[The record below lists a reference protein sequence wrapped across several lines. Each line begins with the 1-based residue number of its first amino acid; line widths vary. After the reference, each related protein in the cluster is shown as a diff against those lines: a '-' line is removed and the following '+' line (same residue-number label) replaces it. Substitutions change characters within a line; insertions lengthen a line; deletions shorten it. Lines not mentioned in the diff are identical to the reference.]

1 MIDIVQFQTRDGSVV
16 SVEVEEEET
25 LGVERVA
32 RGERMIAQAAST
44 IEDALGSVKPLI
56 ETLLNDMKSLTSSPD
71 SVTVEIGLKLSASLD
86 TIIAKGTGE
95 GNIKLTL
102 SWKRT

>member
-32 RGERMIAQAAST
+32 RGERMIAQNLT
-44 IEDALGSVKPLI
+44 QKALLRLG
-56 ETLLNDMKSLTSSPD
+56 
-71 SVTVEIGLKLSASLD
+71 VE
-86 TIIAKGTGE
+86 
-95 GNIKLTL
+95 
-102 SWKRT
+102 